1 MNCTVKENLDKI
13 LSNAFG
19 VKEGD
24 QIPSSISEEVSIKLD
39 LLRNQ
44 FELYDFNK
52 PLGEIKDGVLKY
64 NHENLNELENLVD
77 NFEEEFIADYESRF
91 DGQINTYNYVDQED
105 LIDSDS
111 DHFTD
116 PHETK
121 LGSGSSRRY
130 APVVNGNGVNPNPVN
145 FTEWVVERENLLQ
158 RLKHLH
164 SSLLKEGYKQNSAK
178 VNKLNTIIQN
188 LENEIFKYKSND
200 PTIIYSSIKTEIQ
213 TLKNVLTSAATDPVN
228 SSIEFETSKVAD
240 RLNTLNEFFTGK
252 DRLGTPIDITDP
264 NAPGVLIYEKVK
276 TLFDPDSYNEI
287 SKDIEELSM
296 LYEIKV
302 KDIIKGVFENNA
314 LVKEYIKTNK
324 DWSTK
329 EYKLEPLENGYKLVE
344 VSQGNGKPILDILK
358 EYLDKD
364 LVGDVNLL
372 GNTLGAAS
380 GGGILGDILH
390 NIKTTY
396 YNNELGSTAE
406 LKNKLSED
414 WKKVKDKTVTNPDG
428 STDLL
433 SNKLFRKDINGVRVN
448 QLVSAYS
455 DKYFEDSR
463 NNYEARTAFFKSI
476 DKDATYSDWMTFEK
490 EYTTK
495 IDPRYLSQAKEAY
508 KNTNIK
514 GQFKSDAEIQ
524 VYEQQLRLALGDT
537 LFEIETAKAFQKFN
551 NYYEQLDNKGF
562 TYIQEHTLNPFTF
575 LDHYNSANFDKRD
588 SSTNNFLLPDYVHSI
603 PNITKNSYRNQEF
616 YRDIETNPDLR
627 NVWKGIFDLLEYS
640 NPFLKSEGIQVSML
654 ELPQYED
661 LLDREVT
668 KDLTFFNKIP
678 KFLKSAIDNIKKN
691 YFDAW
696 FTKEGKIKDE
706 TQQGTNVNVYYTTS
720 PKILKKQM
728 VNVLMQQSF
737 DDLLKQFKE
746 EGLQT
751 NIVIDNTDNAAT
763 IRRKKSAL
771 ANSIAQNRINKTSS
785 SNIVESVLKL
795 TEVINNAKARENT
808 LGTYNLFKD
817 FTRKAKLRGNSYVH
831 DYINNWGETNIVK
844 QKYYDAATVLGIGE
858 TKITKAGNKRVKY
871 YNAKEKDLIEI
882 TKKLL
887 DMKSGREFSGL
898 NIGTLEN
905 PVYLEGKPGSYTISD
920 KGVITTITEEEAN
933 IRFEEYA
940 NKLLDSLGIH
950 LTVGSVLQGLA
961 NNIVRSTLAISL
973 KGGISNRQVGYLANL
988 KIASSGRYGFT
999 EDNLHNARKFLLGT
1013 NALKYWEMAKKG
1025 LTGDKYN
1032 NKYTLRK
1039 SADIETVKM
1048 FVESMNMLQNRADEL
1063 SLENRFGK
1071 SGVAVFTNNLKNL
1084 MFDANINNPEWHN
1097 QTEVILSV
1105 LNNTMVTTVSG
1116 EQKPFFDGKTTI
1128 FKPGTLELKDEFNT
1142 PENKRMW
1149 VDFEYDASGNNE
1161 HVTALGKISRAK
1173 EATQGNYNPEDLTP
1187 LQSTLT
1193 GKLGTIFMRYLP
1205 ENTFN
1210 SWGHKK
1216 LDLRSGNIN
1225 YKGSKLVLAEHTPT
1239 LAVYL
1244 GFVNTGKLLT
1254 LGATVGTLGAT
1265 AATISLVS
1273 LLPGAIV
1280 AGVSLYYLRNHIN
1293 LSLKNSRKEFLLA
1306 GDFAVEVAKRSMNSF
1321 VRGVSGGH
1329 LGLPQSFIDKK
1340 FVYQQENLTETE
1352 RKILSESAQEVA
1364 NKFMTYATFLTTAI
1378 ILKSL
1383 YLLAVM
1389 GSDDDD
1395 EERLFK
1401 LKQLDGALNAL
1412 QNIRENINEDIE
1424 RYSNP
1429 SMFADAAMANV
1440 FLKNTVGW
1448 AADIQ
1453 KVFEQ
1458 YTKGT
1463 KDGSDVAFHFMKAP
1477 VVTVPRNVSKMLLTD
1492 QGIESLITDP
1502 TVYNDFGK
1510 RDVNFIG
1517 DKLIKNQG
1525 KPKEAIAKKEFED
1538 KKRIV
1543 RNRAKDQISSILRK
1557 TDNYKEYQVE
1567 ARTKELVDNFMKKY
1581 KKSKKN
1587 SYSTLNDSFNISDEY
1602 DRLEKYLDEVK

>member
-24 QIPSSISEEVSIKLD
+24 QIPSSISEEISIKLD

-64 NHENLNELENLVD
+64 NHENLKELENLVD
-77 NFEEEFIADYESRF
+77 NFEEEFIADYETRF
-91 DGQINTYNYVDQED
+91 DIQLKLDNYLDQED
-105 LIDSDS
+105 IIESDS
-111 DHFTD
+111 QHTIE
-116 PHETK
+116 PHDIK
-121 LGSGSSRRY
+121 LSSGSARRY
-130 APVVNGNGVNPNPVN
+130 SPIVDGVGINPNPVN
-145 FTEWVVERENLLQ
+145 FSEWVTERENLLL

-164 SSLLKEGYKQNSAK
+164 SNLLKEGYKQNSAK

-188 LENEIFKYKSND
+188 LENELFKYKSDD
-200 PTIIYSSIKTEIQ
+200 PNIIYSSIKTEIS
-213 TLKNVLTSAATDPVN
+213 TLKNVLSSAATDPVN
-228 SSIEFETSKVAD
+228 SSIEFETSKLAD

-252 DRLGTPIDITDP
+252 DRLGTPIDISNPDS
-264 NAPGVLIYEKVK
+264 PGVLIYEKVK
-276 TLFDPDSYNEI
+276 TLFNPEIYNEL
-287 SKDIEELSM
+287 SKEIEELSM

-302 KDIIKGVFENNA
+302 KDIIKGVFENNS
-314 LVKEYIKTNK
+314 LVKEYIKNNT
-324 DWSTK
+324 DWSSK
-329 EYKLEPLENGYKLVE
+329 EYVLKPLENGYNLVE
-344 VSQGNGKPILDILK
+344 VTPGNGKPILEILK

-396 YNNELGSTAE
+396 YNNELGSTSE

-414 WKKVKDKTVTNPDG
+414 WKKIKDKTIINSDG
-428 STDLL
+428 TTDSL

-455 DKYFEDSR
+455 DQYFEDVR
-463 NNYEARTAFFKSI
+463 NSFNARSSFFRSL
-476 DKDATYSDWMTFEK
+476 DKDEAYSDWINFDK
-490 EYTTK
+490 RYTTK
-495 IDPRYLSQAKEAY
+495 IDPRYLSKAKEAY
-508 KNTNIK
+508 SNTSFKN
-514 GQFKSDAEIQ
+514 QFKSDTEIEA
-524 VYEQQLRLALGDT
+524 YENQLRQYLGDS
-537 LFEIETAKAFQKFN
+537 LFEIETSKAVQKFN
-551 NYYEQLDNKGF
+551 NYYEQLENKGF

-575 LDHYNSANFDKRD
+575 LDHYNSSQSNRKDP
-588 SSTNNFLLPDYVHSI
+588 STNYFLLPDYVHSI
-603 PNITKNSYRNQEF
+603 PNITNNNYKNQDF
-616 YRDIETNPDLR
+616 YTDINNDEELR
-627 NVWKGIFDLLEYS
+627 NVWQGIYDLLEYS
-640 NPFLKSEGIQVSML
+640 NPFLKSEGIKVGML

-661 LLDREVT
+661 LIDKEVM
-668 KDLTFFNKIP
+668 KDLTWFNRVP
-678 KFLKSAIDNIKKN
+678 KLLKNAWENIKKN

-706 TQQGTNVNVYYTTS
+706 TQQGNKVNIYYTSS
-720 PKILKKQM
+720 PKIIKKQM

-737 DDLLKQFKE
+737 NNLLKEFKE
-746 EGLQT
+746 EGLTT
-751 NIVIDNTDNAAT
+751 NIQIDNTDNDAS
-763 IRRKKSAL
+763 IRRKKLAL
-771 ANSIAQNRINKTSS
+771 ANSIAQNRINKSTS

-795 TEVINNAKARENT
+795 TEIVNNAKARENT
-808 LGTYNLFKD
+808 LGTFNLFKD

-844 QKYYDAATVLGIGE
+844 NKYYDAANILGVGE
-858 TKITKAGNKRVKY
+858 TKITKAGTKSVKY
-871 YNAKEKDLIEI
+871 YNAKEKDLIAAI
-882 TKKLL
+882 RKIL
-887 DMKSGREFSGL
+887 DVKNNREYSGL
-898 NIGTLEN
+898 NVGTLEN
-905 PVYLEGKPGSYTISD
+905 PIYLDGKNGIYNVTEKSVSKQIS
-920 KGVITTITEEEAN
+920 EEEAN
-933 IRFEEYA
+933 RLFENYA
-940 NKLLDSLGIH
+940 NKLISNLGIE

-961 NNIVRSTLAISL
+961 NNIVKSTLAISL

-1013 NALKYWEMAKKG
+1013 NALKYWEMAKRG

-1032 NKYTLRK
+1032 NKYTLKK

-1084 MFDANINNPEWHN
+1084 LFDANINNPEWHN

-1105 LNNTMVTTVSG
+1105 LNNTMVTTIDGV
-1116 EQKPFFDGKTTI
+1116 EKPFFDGTTTI
-1128 FKPGTLELKDEFNT
+1128 FKPGTLELKDEFDT
-1142 PENKRMW
+1142 EENRRMW
-1149 VDFEYDASGNNE
+1149 VDFEYDPNGKNT
-1161 HVTALGKISRAK
+1161 HVTALSKISRAK

-1187 LQSTLT
+1187 IQSTLT

-1225 YKGSKLVLAEHTPT
+1225 YKGSKLVLAEHAPT

-1244 GFVNTGKLLT
+1244 GLVNFGRVATLT
-1254 LGATVGTLGAT
+1254 TTFATIGAT
-1265 AATISLVS
+1265 AASIS
-1273 LLPGAIV
+1273 LLPLLPSALIAGGAM
-1280 AGVSLYYLRNHIN
+1280 YYLRNNISK
-1293 LSLKNSRKEFLLA
+1293 SLNGSRKEWLLA
-1306 GDFAVEVAKRSMNSF
+1306 RDFAVEVAKRSMNSF
-1321 VRGVSGGH
+1321 VRGVSGGY

-1340 FVYQQENLTETE
+1340 FIYQQENLTQEE
-1352 RKILSESAQEVA
+1352 RNILSESAQEVA

-1378 ILKSL
+1378 LLKSI
-1383 YLLAVM
+1383 YIIAVM

-1395 EERLFK
+1395 EERLYK

-1429 SMFADAAMANV
+1429 AMFADAAMANV
-1440 FLKNTVGW
+1440 FLKNTFGW

-1458 YTKGT
+1458 YNKGT
-1463 KDGSDVAFHFMKAP
+1463 KDFGDVAFHFMKAP
-1477 VVTVPRNVSKMLLTD
+1477 VIATPRNISKIVLTD
-1492 QGIESLITDP
+1492 QSIESLVSDP
-1502 TVYNDFGK
+1502 MVYNDFGK
-1510 RDVNFIG
+1510 RKTDFIG

-1525 KPKEAIAKKEFED
+1525 KPVEAIAKKEFED

-1557 TDNYKEYQVE
+1557 TDKYKEYEVE
-1567 ARTKELVDNFMKKY
+1567 AKTKELVDSFMKKY
-1581 KKSKKN
+1581 TKSKKN
-1587 SYSTLNDSFNISDEY
+1587 TYSDLNESFNITNEY
-1602 DRLEKYLDEVK
+1602 NRLEKYLDEVK